1 MPVYVQLITWT
12 ERGSSAVKETVQRA
26 RRAREQAQKLGARL
40 REVIWTMGRYDAVAI
55 LEAPNDETASR
66 FALWV
71 GARRGPHGDP
81 ARLHGRGDRQD
92 RRRHLAGRGGLG
104 DLSARDSGR

>member
-12 ERGSSAVKETVQRA
+12 ERGSSAAKETVQRA
-26 RRAREQAQKLGARL
+26 WRAREQAQKMGARL

-55 LEAPNDETASR
+55 IEAPNDETASR

-71 GARRGPHGDP
+71 GAQGAARTETLRGYTEEEIGKIVE
-81 ARLHGRGDRQD
+81 GI
-92 RRRHLAGRGGLG
+92 
-104 DLSARDSGR
+104 

>member
-12 ERGSSAVKETVQRA
+12 ERGAAAAKETAQRA
-26 RRAREQAQKLGARL
+26 SRAREAAQKVGARL
-40 REVIWTMGRYDAVAI
+40 RDVYWTMGRFDAVAI

-71 GARRGPHGDP
+71 GMQGAARTETQRAYTEDEIKKIVE
-81 ARLHGRGDRQD
+81 
-92 RRRHLAGRGGLG
+92 GL
-104 DLSARDSGR
+104 

>member
-12 ERGSSAVKETVQRA
+12 ERGSSAAKETVQRA

-40 REVIWTMGRYDAVAI
+40 REVVWTMGRYDAVAI

-71 GARRGPHGDP
+71 GAQGAARTETLRGYTEEEIGKIVE
-81 ARLHGRGDRQD
+81 GI
-92 RRRHLAGRGGLG
+92 
-104 DLSARDSGR
+104 